1 MPFSKNQI
9 RTIYLLPHA
18 HTDIG
23 YSHDPVVALELHDRF
38 LDCAITLCEQTRG
51 HEEFALE
58 DDFFWQFAVEFDD
71 FVLVLGEGD
80 CDDLEGAFFLRPVN
94 L

>member
-1 MPFSKNQI
+1 LSA
-9 RTIYLLPHA
+9 TH
-18 HTDIG
+18 
-23 YSHDPVVALELHDRF
+23 RF
-38 LDCAITLCEQTRG
+38 RCLFETAFLSYAG

-71 FVLVLGEGD
+71 FILVLGEGD